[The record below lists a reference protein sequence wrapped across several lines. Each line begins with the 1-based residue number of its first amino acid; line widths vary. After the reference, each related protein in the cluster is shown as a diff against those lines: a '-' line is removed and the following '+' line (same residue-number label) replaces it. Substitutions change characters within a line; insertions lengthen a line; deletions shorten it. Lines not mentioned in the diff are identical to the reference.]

1 MSAALSIA
9 RIQPPGPLGA
19 RRDHGVPLSRIG
31 RGCRRGFTLI
41 EIMIVISI
49 MMVVMTV
56 GIPAFVRALDKQ
68 GLRKAVND
76 VVEGCSHARSQAILR
91 GVPMEFVIRAEDFSL
106 MVRPAA
112 GFSTGPTAP
121 PVSVAES
128 VVQTQAPA
136 KTVPPF
142 SRHFP
147 DGVLVS
153 ELWVNTKPLLDLPE
167 ARVRFYP
174 NGTCDEFKIMLISLE
189 EGEKLISLDVVTGLS
204 EVEVIR

>member
-106 MVRPAA
+106 MVRPAS

-142 SRHFP
+142 PGIFRMVCLSANCGSIQSLCSICP
-147 DGVLVS
+147 
-153 ELWVNTKPLLDLPE
+153 KPGCASTPM
-167 ARVRFYP
+167 ARA
-174 NGTCDEFKIMLISLE
+174 TSLR
-189 EGEKLISLDVVTGLS
+189 LC
-204 EVEVIR
+204 